1 MKKLALGCLVVLV
14 LGAVAAGVAAY
25 YIFGA
30 TIYMARQVQ
39 AFAALDKNVANT
51 APFTPPANGELTED
65 MVRRF
70 AAVQEAMHQRMAPRF
85 EEAKA
90 REDEFLRR
98 QQTEHREASASETF
112 TVFKD
117 VASFIIEAKNA
128 QVDALNRVGFSLDQY
143 YWVRGQVY
151 SAAGL
156 TVTEIALR
164 NLSSAMKQ
172 GGGDIVRPVGTA
184 GEPVPERNKELV
196 APYMPRMKD
205 WAVVAFFGM

>member
-14 LGAVAAGVAAY
+14 LCVIGAGIAAY

-30 TIYMARQVQ
+30 TIYVARQVE

-51 APFTPPANGELTED
+51 APFAPPANSELTED

-70 AAVQEAMHQRMAPRF
+70 ATIQEYMHERMGPRFQEAA
-85 EEAKA
+85 A

-98 QQTEHREASASETF
+98 QHAEHRDASPSETLA
-112 TVFKD
+112 VFKD
-117 VASFIIEAKNA
+117 VASFVMEAKNA
-128 QVDALNRVGFSLDQY
+128 QVDALNRVGFSLDEY

-151 SAAGL
+151 GAAGV

-164 NLSSAMKQ
+164 NMSSAMKQ
-172 GGGDIVRPVGTA
+172 GGEIVRPVGTA
-184 GEPVPERNKELV
+184 GEPVPDRNKQLV
-196 APYMPRMKD
+196 APYLPRMKE